1 MAVLN
6 KESIKNRAEWEAMGI
21 ELPRYYYEAMRAET
35 QRHPKWVHV
44 GAGNIFRAYIADLAQ
59 TLLNDGKMTSGITVL
74 STFYHQILSMIYDPC
89 DDLSLQ
95 VIMHADGHLDK
106 KVIASVGETMKA
118 DFEDPAQWPRC
129 EEVFADPGLQMV
141 SFTITEKGYQIRN
154 MKGEFYPAV
163 LDDFERKTEV
173 PQNGM
178 AIIAALLL
186 HRFENGA
193 APIAIVSMDN
203 FSHNGEKLYDSVST
217 IAKKWV
223 ENGKAPAEFLE
234 YLADDKRVAF
244 PC

>member
-1 MAVLN
+1 
-6 KESIKNRAEWEAMGI
+6 MGI
-21 ELPRYYYEAMRAET
+21 ELPRYDYEAMRAET
-35 QRHPKWVHV
+35 QKPPEMGPRRSGQHLPRLHC
-44 GAGNIFRAYIADLAQ
+44 DLAQ
-59 TLLNDGKMTSGITVL
+59 TLLNENKMTSGITVL
-74 STFYHQILSMIYDPC
+74 STFDHQILSLIYDPC

-129 EEVFADPGLQMV
+129 KEVFADPGLQMV

-193 APIAIVSMDN
+193 APLAVVSMDN
-203 FSHNGEKLYDSVST
+203 FSHNGKSCTTPSAQSPKSGSRTARLRPRSST
-217 IAKKWV
+217 TCPTTSASRSR
-223 ENGKAPAEFLE
+223 A
-234 YLADDKRVAF
+234 R
-244 PC
+244 